1 MLKETIL
8 QEGLVFR
15 KKRVRRLFR
24 ALDIFLR
31 YFCQP
36 KKPPLPLNPRR
47 ILVSHLGGIG
57 DVVMAGRIII
67 SLRERYPKAEIGFIF
82 SSLSQA
88 LVSHLPFVSFFHRL
102 DPFYPSWKIVD
113 SWRSYRKTLKEI
125 RVLSYDLALDL
136 QPFFPNTLPFLH
148 RAKIPIRIGYGT
160 AGFSSLLTHQFESE
174 LDGGRYLKDLH
185 FQNLKK
191 IGLELI
197 EKSWP
202 LAADQT
208 IHSSIPSRY
217 FVIHMCS
224 SRKEK
229 DWVRTS
235 WIQVIQLLQQNGE
248 TVVLTGRGDKD
259 REECKAVAEA
269 TSCLN
274 FCNQLN
280 LLEFAALLRNAAQ
293 LITVDSAAV
302 HLAALY
308 KTQTIV
314 LYSGVNDPRLWIP
327 SENCRILYKQM
338 ACFPCLAQRGCPP
351 MSCIKEIT
359 PESVFQA
366 AVSNVGLP
374 HKKRES
380 LYR

>member
-1 MLKETIL
+1 MVKKTIL

-15 KKRVRRLFR
+15 KKLVRRLFQT
-24 ALDIFLR
+24 LDILLR
-31 YFCQP
+31 SFSLP
-36 KKPPLPLNPRR
+36 KKVPLPLKPRR

-57 DVVMAGRIII
+57 DVVMAGRVIT
-67 SLRERYPKAEIGFIF
+67 SLRVRYPEAEIGFLF

-88 LVSHLPFVSFFHRL
+88 LVPHLPFISFFHQL
-102 DPFYPSWKIVD
+102 NHFYPGWKIVD
-113 SWRSYRKTLKEI
+113 FWRSYRKALKET
-125 RVLSYDLALDL
+125 RALSYDLALDL
-136 QPFFPNTLPFLH
+136 QPFFPNALPFLH

-160 AGFSSLLTHQFESE
+160 AGFSSLLTHQLEGE
-174 LDGGRYLKDLH
+174 LDGGKYLKDLH

-202 LAADQT
+202 LAADQS
-208 IHSSIPSRY
+208 ISSSIPSRY

-229 DWVRTS
+229 DWVRAL
-235 WIQVIQLLQQNGE
+235 WIKVIQLLQQNGE
-248 TVVLTGRGDKD
+248 TVVLTGRGNKD
-259 REECKAVAEA
+259 HEECTAVAEA

-274 FCNQLN
+274 LCNQLN

-327 SENCRILYKQM
+327 SENCCILYKEM
-338 ACFPCLAQRGCPP
+338 ACFPCLNQRGCAA
-351 MSCIKEIT
+351 MSCMKEIT
-359 PESVFQA
+359 PETVFQA
-366 AVSNVGLP
+366 AGSSVGLP
-374 HKKRES
+374 HKKREFQ
-380 LYR
+380 YR